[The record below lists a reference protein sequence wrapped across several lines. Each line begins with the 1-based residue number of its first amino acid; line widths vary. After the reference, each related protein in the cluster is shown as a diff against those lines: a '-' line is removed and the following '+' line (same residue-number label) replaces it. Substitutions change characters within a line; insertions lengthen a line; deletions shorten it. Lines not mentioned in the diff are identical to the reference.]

1 MEKEGVRSA
10 RNTSMLRCTQPAF
23 SQYPDIE
30 MAFSPNPIPVRR
42 QVVGLYLTIRSY
54 DAFIQDV
61 LRVARLRRSAY
72 VCCANAHMIVEAVRD
87 PAFARVVNGAT
98 WVTADGVPLLWAL
111 RALYSIRQER
121 ITGLDVLP
129 TLLHEAARTGLSVFF
144 YGSTPHVL
152 QRCAAFCAEHHPTL
166 KVAGLISPPFQP
178 LTHNE
183 ETHIVDT
190 IVSSGANLVFVALG
204 CPKQE
209 KWIAA
214 VSDRIP
220 AVLLGI
226 GGALPVMVGEQ
237 QRAPGW
243 MQRTGLEWFFRFV
256 QEPRR
261 LFGRY
266 ARTNFSFLYYVSQQF
281 YKQRN
286 RLSNY

>member
-1 MEKEGVRSA
+1 MP
-10 RNTSMLRCTQPAF
+10 TSTQPI
-23 SQYPDIE
+23 Y
-30 MAFSPNPIPVRR
+30 SPASGKEVAPSPEPIPVRR
-42 QVVGLYLTIRSY
+42 QVISLHLTIQPY
-54 DAFIQDV
+54 DAFTQDV

-87 PAFARVVNGAT
+87 PAFAQVVNHAT

-111 RALYSIRQER
+111 QALHGIRQER

-144 YGSTPHVL
+144 YGSTPL
-152 QRCAAFCAEHHPTL
+152 ILTRCAAFCAEHHPTL
-166 KVAGLISPPFQP
+166 RVAGLISPPFQP
-178 LTHNE
+178 LTPNE
-183 ETHIVDT
+183 ETHIIDA

-214 VSDRIP
+214 VSDRVP

-226 GGALPVMVGEQ
+226 GGALPVMVGEH

-243 MQRTGLEWFFRFV
+243 IQRAGMEWFFRFV

-266 ARTNFSFLYYVSQQF
+266 ARTNFWFLYYFSRQLF
-281 YKQRN
+281 TQR
-286 RLSNY
+286 RSP

>member
-1 MEKEGVRSA
+1 MP
-10 RNTSMLRCTQPAF
+10 TYTQPVQPYVF
-23 SQYPDIE
+23 SEE
-30 MAFSPNPIPVRR
+30 MVSSPEPMQVRR
-42 QVVGLYLTIRSY
+42 HVISLGLTIRSY

-61 LRVARLRRSAY
+61 LRVAQLRRPAY
-72 VCCANAHMIVEAVRD
+72 VCCANAHMIVEAVSD
-87 PAFARVVNGAT
+87 PAFARVVNHAT

-111 RALYSIRQER
+111 RALHGIRQER

-152 QRCAAFCAEHHPTL
+152 KRCAAFCAEHHPTL

-178 LTHNE
+178 LTLNE
-183 ETHIVDT
+183 ETHIVDA
-190 IVSSGANLVFVALG
+190 IVASGTNLVFVALG

-243 MQRTGLEWFFRFV
+243 IQRAGMEWFFRFV

-261 LFGRY
+261 LLGRY
-266 ARTNFSFLYYVSQQF
+266 ARTNFWFLYYLSRQLLT
-281 YKQRN
+281 QR
-286 RLSNY
+286 RRS